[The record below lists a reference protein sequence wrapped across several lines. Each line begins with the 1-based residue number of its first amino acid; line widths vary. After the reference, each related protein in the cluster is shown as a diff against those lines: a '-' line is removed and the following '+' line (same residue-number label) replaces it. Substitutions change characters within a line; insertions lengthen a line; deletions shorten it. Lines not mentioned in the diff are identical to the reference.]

1 MPRPV
6 LRISTGVGAAV
17 IVAAT
22 VTAQVGGAGP
32 AVHVAAAATTPSPT
46 PSSTPT
52 AHKTPDPALTA
63 AIKDRMSLATAR
75 TWAAVVDVEGVGR
88 VVDVNGS
95 AGLLP
100 ASTEKLFTTLPLLQQ
115 RPNDRLTTTIGA
127 ASAPA
132 RGVLQGDLVVRAS
145 GDPTLMGA
153 GLVDLAKQV
162 RAHGVTRVTG
172 RLVLNI
178 GHLSGARTRS
188 GWKSSYVP
196 GDVGPLSPFPVHYDA
211 WRSAASYV
219 AHPTVANLALLRSK
233 LVAAGV
239 HIAGGD
245 VIARTGNTAT
255 TLATHSSAT
264 LRTII
269 SHTLRWS
276 DNFMA
281 EQMLSI
287 EGMSAVAATAGA
299 AGASGS
305 ATDGSGLSLSD
316 RRTAHGEVA
325 LLKAAHNGPA
335 AAALLASLP
344 VACSTGTLEHEMC
357 HTSAAGKVFAKTG
370 TLAHTKA
377 LAGYTTDAQGRLV
390 SFAFLTGG
398 DVSTSKAMNAIER
411 SVILLRHYAG

>member
-1 MPRPV
+1 
-6 LRISTGVGAAV
+6 
-17 IVAAT
+17 
-22 VTAQVGGAGP
+22 
-32 AVHVAAAATTPSPT
+32 
-46 PSSTPT
+46 
-52 AHKTPDPALTA
+52 
-63 AIKDRMSLATAR
+63 
-75 TWAAVVDVEGVGR
+75 
-88 VVDVNGS
+88 
-95 AGLLP
+95 
-100 ASTEKLFTTLPLLQQ
+100 
-115 RPNDRLTTTIGA
+115 
-127 ASAPA
+127 
-132 RGVLQGDLVVRAS
+132 
-145 GDPTLMGA
+145 
-153 GLVDLAKQV
+153 
-162 RAHGVTRVTG
+162 
-172 RLVLNI
+172 
-178 GHLSGARTRS
+178 
-188 GWKSSYVP
+188 
-196 GDVGPLSPFPVHYDA
+196 
-211 WRSAASYV
+211 
-219 AHPTVANLALLRSK
+219 
-233 LVAAGV
+233 
-239 HIAGGD
+239 
-245 VIARTGNTAT
+245 
-255 TLATHSSAT
+255 